1 MRVFVTGG
9 TGLIGSAIVEK
20 LIRHQHDV
28 LALARSRASH
38 KMLADLGATPIRGD
52 ITNPTAWVNDLPDVD
67 AVIHTACDF
76 SDQMPGIDANLLDH
90 LIPALHRMPGPVRF
104 LYTGGVWSYPQ
115 TEPGQ
120 IGDETLPFASL
131 PEFDWM
137 IAGLNRILGDEKL
150 HGLIIH
156 PGCVYATGRHGH
168 TGLFERAITSAQSNK
183 VITIVGGD
191 HIDQPMVHTDDLADL
206 YYRALTNAK
215 PGSSYIGVAING
227 VSNDAVA
234 TLIAR
239 HFAIEDCLFE
249 TISIQ
254 TAMSRLGNWAE
265 GLGHH
270 QHLSSAKAMRELGW
284 APKHLDIEQDIKAC
298 ATAMTAQS

>member
-9 TGLIGSAIVEK
+9 TGLIGSAIVEN
-20 LIRHQHDV
+20 LIQHQHDV
-28 LALARSRASH
+28 VALARSRASH

-52 ITNPTAWVNDLPDVD
+52 ITNPTAWVSDLPNVD

-90 LIPALHRMPGPVRF
+90 LIPALHRMPGMVRF
-104 LYTGGVWSYPQ
+104 VYTGGVWCYPQ
-115 TEPGQ
+115 TQPGQ
-120 IGDETLPFASL
+120 IGDETLPFATL

-150 HGLIIH
+150 HGVIIH
-156 PGCVYATGRHGH
+156 PGCVYATGRRGH
-168 TGLFERAITSAQSNK
+168 TGLFERAITAAQSNK

-206 YYRALTNAK
+206 YRRALCNAK

-234 TLIAR
+234 KLIAS
-239 HFAIEDCLFE
+239 HFAIEDCQFE
-249 TISIQ
+249 TISKQ

-270 QHLSSAKAMRELGW
+270 QHLSSAKAMLELGW
-284 APKHLDIEQDIKAC
+284 APKHLDIEQGIKAC
-298 ATAMTAQS
+298 AAAITAIS

>member
-9 TGLIGSAIVEK
+9 TGLIGSAIVEN

-28 LALARSRASH
+28 VALARSRDSH

-52 ITNPTAWVNDLPDVD
+52 ITKPAAWVNDLPDVD

-76 SDQMPGIDANLLDH
+76 SDQMPRIDANLLDH
-90 LIPALHRMPGPVRF
+90 LIPALHRMPGMVRF

-120 IGDETLPFASL
+120 IGDETLPFAAL

-137 IAGLNRILGDEKL
+137 IAGLSRILGDEKL
-150 HGLIIH
+150 HGIIIH
-156 PGCVYATGRHGH
+156 PGCVYATGRRGH

-191 HIDQPMVHTDDLADL
+191 HVDQPMVHTDDLADL
-206 YYRALTNAK
+206 YCRALYNAK

-234 TLIAR
+234 KLIAS
-239 HFAIEDCLFE
+239 HLAIEDCQFE
-249 TISIQ
+249 TISTQ

-270 QHLSSAKAMRELGW
+270 QHLSSTKAMRELGW
-284 APKHLDIEQDIKAC
+284 PPKHLDIEQDIKAC
-298 ATAMTAQS
+298 AAATPTQS

>member
-9 TGLIGSAIVEK
+9 TGLIGSAIVEN

-28 LALARSRASH
+28 VALARSPASH
-38 KMLADLGATPIRGD
+38 AMLVRLGATPIRGD
-52 ITNPTAWVNDLPDVD
+52 ITNPTAWVNGLPDVD
-67 AVIHTACDF
+67 SVIHAACDF
-76 SDQMPGIDANLLDH
+76 SDQMPHIDANLLDH
-90 LIPALHRMPGPVRF
+90 LLPALAAMPATVRF

-137 IAGLNRILGDEKL
+137 IAGLNRILADEKL
-150 HGLIIH
+150 HGIIIH

-168 TGLFERAITSAQSNK
+168 TGLFERAITSAQSSK
-183 VITIVGGD
+183 IITIVGGE

-206 YYRALTNAK
+206 YRRALTTAK
-215 PGSSYIGVAING
+215 PGSSYLGVAING
-227 VSNDAVA
+227 VSNAAVA
-234 TLIAR
+234 KLIAK
-239 HFAIEDCLFE
+239 HFAIEDCDFE
-249 TISIQ
+249 TISTQ
-254 TAMSRLGNWAE
+254 TAMARYGDWAD

-270 QHLSSAKAMRELGW
+270 QHLSSAKAMSELGW
-284 APKHLDIEQDIKAC
+284 DPKHLDIEQDIKAC
-298 ATAMTAQS
+298 AEALMDQS

>member
-9 TGLIGSAIVEK
+9 TGLIGSAIVEN

-28 LALARSRASH
+28 VALARSRASH
-38 KMLADLGATPIRGD
+38 EMLVRLGATPIRGD
-52 ITNPTAWVNDLPDVD
+52 ITAPTAWVNGLPDVD

-76 SDQMPGIDANLLDH
+76 SDQMPRIDANLLDH

-115 TEPGQ
+115 TQPGQ
-120 IGDETLPFASL
+120 VGDETLPFASL

-150 HGLIIH
+150 HGIIIH
-156 PGCVYATGRHGH
+156 PGCVYATGRNGH
-168 TGLFERAITSAQSNK
+168 TGLFERAITSAQSIK
-183 VITIVGGD
+183 MITIVGGD

-206 YYRALTNAK
+206 YGRALTNAK

-227 VSNDAVA
+227 VSNA
-234 TLIAR
+234 TIAKLIAR
-239 HFAIEDCLFE
+239 HFHIENCQFE
-249 TISIQ
+249 TISPQ
-254 TAMSRLGNWAE
+254 TAMARYGNWAD

-270 QHLSSAKAMRELGW
+270 QHLSSAKAMHELGW
-284 APKHLDIEQDIKAC
+284 APKHLDIEQDIKVC
-298 ATAMTAQS
+298 AAALMGRG